1 MKRNS
6 KVNFRGN
13 KFQRELEIEVVSEG
27 ERDKEKQRKGK
38 MRKELDLIVFD

>member
-13 KFQRELEIEVVSEG
+13 KIQRELEIEVVREG
-27 ERDKEKQRKGK
+27 EKDKEKQRKGK
-38 MRKELDLIVFD
+38 MRKELDLAVFD